1 MTSATDNARL
11 AQLIQQIKP
20 QSRLRRAWPLKGGVS
35 AQVTALEIE
44 QPDGQITKLI
54 VRQHGSVDRAHN
66 PNIAADEF
74 KLLQILQAAG
84 VAAPRPYFVDPA
96 GAILDSPCIVI
107 EYIEGAPEFAPANV
121 ADLIMQMAPQLAQ
134 IHALDGIIPELGFL
148 GPIEGRY
155 TQLLA
160 NRPATLDAAFDET
173 RIRDTLAAVW
183 PISQHNRVALLH
195 GDFWPGN
202 LLWQAGRLV
211 AVIDWEDAALGDPLA
226 DLANTRLEIM
236 WAFGGDAMQ
245 EFTRRY
251 QSLAAI
257 DLAQLPYWDLCAAL
271 RPIPKIA
278 EWTDDATAQQ
288 SMRAGLKSFIDQ
300 AFARL

>member
-1 MTSATDNARL
+1 MTSATDTTKFV
-11 AQLIQQIKP
+11 QLMQQIEP
-20 QSRLRRAWPLKGGVS
+20 QSRLLRAWQLKGGVS

-44 QPDGQITKLI
+44 RPDGQTTKLI
-54 VRQHGSVDRAHN
+54 VRQHGTVDLAHN
-66 PNIAADEF
+66 PHIAADEF

-84 VAAPRPYFVDPA
+84 LAAPKPYFVDPV
-96 GAILDSPCIVI
+96 GVILATPCIVI

-121 ADLIMQMAPQLAQ
+121 TNLITQMAMQLAQ
-134 IHALDGIIPELGFL
+134 IHALDGRHAELAFL
-148 GPIEGRY
+148 PPIAKRS

-160 NRPATLDAAFDET
+160 HRPATLDAAFDEA
-173 RIRDTLAAVW
+173 RIRDTLEAVW
-183 PISQHNRVALLH
+183 PLPQRNRAALLH

-226 DLANTRLEIM
+226 DLANTRLEVM
-236 WAFGGDAMQ
+236 WAFGNDAMQ

-251 QSLAAI
+251 QSLAAL
-257 DLAQLPYWDLCAAL
+257 DLTQLPYWDLCAAL

-278 EWTDDATAQQ
+278 EWTDDLTAQQ
-288 SMRAGLKSFIDQ
+288 AMHAGLRAFIDQ
-300 AFARL
+300 ALAQL